1 MTHWVRMVAMLPLF
15 RTLLR
20 LSVAVWCAASVA
32 QAQDARPP
40 APAPGP
46 VLVFETVKGTFE
58 IETYPSLAPKSVAHV
73 VTLVKDGFYD
83 GLRVHRVTSNF
94 VVQFGDPQSRD
105 LAKREE
111 WGSGGSG
118 KPVGI
123 AEISKVVKQS
133 IGMVSLAHAGNTSFV
148 DSQMFIVLG
157 PASHIDGKFP
167 IVGKVTTGLDVVRKL
182 AIEDRI
188 VRATVKGAI

>member
-1 MTHWVRMVAMLPLF
+1 MLTMPLLR
-15 RTLLR
+15 RTVLR
-20 LSVAVWCAASVA
+20 LSVGLLCAASFVY
-32 QAQDARPP
+32 AQDARTP

-46 VLVFETVKGTFE
+46 LLVFETNKGSFE
-58 IETYPSLAPKSVAHV
+58 IETYPSLAPKAVAHV
-73 VTLVKDGFYD
+73 VALVNDGFYD
-83 GLRVHRVTSNF
+83 GLRVHRLVPNF
-94 VVQFGDPQSRD
+94 IVQFGDPQSRD
-105 LAKREE
+105 MAKREE

-133 IGMVSLAHAGNTSFV
+133 IGMVSLAHAGNASTV
-148 DSQMFIVLG
+148 DSQMFIVIG

-167 IVGKVTTGLDVVRKL
+167 IFGKVTTGLDVMRKL

-188 VRATVKGAI
+188 VRATVKGAT

>member
-1 MTHWVRMVAMLPLF
+1 MAAMLPR
-15 RTLLR
+15 RTMLR
-20 LSVAVWCAASVA
+20 LFAAVLCAACVA
-32 QAQDARPP
+32 HAQDARTP

-73 VTLVKDGFYD
+73 VALVKDGFYD
-83 GLRVHRVTSNF
+83 GLRVHRLIPNF
-94 VVQFGDPQSRD
+94 VVQFGDPQSSD
-105 LAKREE
+105 LSKREE

-118 KPVGI
+118 KPVGV

-133 IGMVSLAHAGNTSFV
+133 IGMVSLAHAGNGSSV

-167 IVGKVTTGLDVVRKL
+167 IFGKVTTGLDVVRKL
-182 AIEDRI
+182 AVEDRI
-188 VRATVKGAI
+188 VRATVKAAI